1 MLIVGLFLGNQKT
14 AHAKLCKIYLQ
25 RIGYLQFTELL
36 ISICSQ
42 MLLFMFL
49 YFFALILFLF
59 VVVAVGLFFLFM
71 SHFKVGL
78 NWSHS

>member
-59 VVVAVGLFFLFM
+59 VVSVVVVGLFFLFM

-78 NWSHS
+78 N